1 MLNLQTLI
9 LRGCRSLRELPK
21 GIKKL
26 VNLQFLDITYCSRLI
41 DMFSFLGLS
50 NDDQLTSM
58 PLEIRHHT
66 YLVTILP
73 GVFVRMEDSR
83 GQVKKGYCR
92 SYKKKMAKSNGP
104 SQLKELHNLGGY
116 LRIENLGHGKDK
128 ARECKDANLK
138 EKHHLQQLL
147 LEWDASEWD
156 AETDE
161 MLEGLQPHPNLKV
174 LELQNYMGVRIPSWV
189 SSLTNLLRFGLNKN
203 RRLQHLPLLNQ
214 LPFLKFVTLVEMEAL
229 EYIWIDEESVSN
241 VLGASTASSSSKTS
255 FFPSLSSLEIRYC
268 LKLKGWWRNL
278 DDDDN
283 EPHHLLLPSLSE
295 LVIDKCPNLTYM
307 PAFPYLKERL
317 ELSGCSWKVLEQ
329 TMKMKMGAATTSTY
343 FTLSQLQKLQLDQIS
358 NFDSLPEEGLRSL
371 ISLKELY
378 IQSCDG
384 LVSLPWIGILTSL
397 QTLKIMRCPNLTSLP
412 QEIRNL
418 TSLKELYISGSPN
431 LMSIPQEIRNLTFLK
446 ELYISGCPNLTTLP
460 QEIRNLPLI

>member
-1 MLNLQTLI
+1 
-9 LRGCRSLRELPK
+9 
-21 GIKKL
+21 
-26 VNLQFLDITYCSRLI
+26 
-41 DMFSFLGLS
+41 
-50 NDDQLTSM
+50 
-58 PLEIRHHT
+58 
-66 YLVTILP
+66 
-73 GVFVRMEDSR
+73 
-83 GQVKKGYCR
+83 
-92 SYKKKMAKSNGP
+92 
-104 SQLKELHNLGGY
+104 
-116 LRIENLGHGKDK
+116 
-128 ARECKDANLK
+128 
-138 EKHHLQQLL
+138 
-147 LEWDASEWD
+147 
-156 AETDE
+156 
-161 MLEGLQPHPNLKV
+161 
-174 LELQNYMGVRIPSWV
+174 MGVRIPSWV
-189 SSLTNLLRFGLNKN
+189 SSLTNLVHFGLNKN

-241 VLGASTASSSSKTS
+241 VLGASSSSSSSSKTS

-268 LKLKGWWRNL
+268 LKVKGWWRNL

-283 EPHHLLLPSLSE
+283 EPRHLLLPSLSE
-295 LVIDKCPNLTYM
+295 LVIEKCPNLTYM

-329 TMKMKMGAATTSTY
+329 TMKMKMGAATTPTY
-343 FTLSQLQKLQLDQIS
+343 FPLSQLQKLQLDQIS
-358 NFDSLPEEGLRSL
+358 NFDSLPEEGLRNL
-371 ISLKELY
+371 ISLQELY

-431 LMSIPQEIRNLTFLK
+431 LTSIPQEIRNLTFLK

-460 QEIRNLPLI
+460 QEIRNLPLIELTISGCPLLGQRCKRQIGEDWPFIAHVPFVFVDG